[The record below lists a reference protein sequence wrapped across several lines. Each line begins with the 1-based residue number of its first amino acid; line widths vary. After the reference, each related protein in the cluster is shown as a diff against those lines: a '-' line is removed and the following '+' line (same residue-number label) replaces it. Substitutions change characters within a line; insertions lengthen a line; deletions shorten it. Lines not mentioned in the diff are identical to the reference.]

1 MFRVSTVNLSPD
13 AGRSDPQAGTI
24 ELGDLSAAELV
35 ELLERFRHIN
45 PVENTDAEPHVVAF
59 GRSGKFLVRTGR
71 GKLYLYNARDTVEPY
86 AELTAAEIVTQLERT
101 AVTAPPF
108 ATMSA
113 ADSVA
118 TATAPQAVAPHRSAP
133 HRGIAAAILV
143 TGLALNGY
151 TLYSVFYTESVN
163 EQPAV
168 TLVTDPAELASRQ
181 RELPGAYRTGEQPGD
196 RIITI
201 EPDGRVRFTEIG
213 SKNSLVNNADTYRIG
228 RRAGKY
234 CLTTA
239 DSGLIDIVDIDTLT
253 YYRDTYRRVR

>member
-13 AGRSDPQAGTI
+13 GRRFDPQAGTI
-24 ELGDLSAAELV
+24 DLGELPADQLV
-35 ELLERFRHIN
+35 DLLERFRGID
-45 PVENTDAEPHVVAF
+45 PVENTEAEPHITAT
-59 GRSGKFLVRTGR
+59 GRAGKFLVRTGR
-71 GKLYLYNARDTVEPY
+71 GKLFLYNARDSIEPY
-86 AELTAAEIVTQLERT
+86 AELTADEIVVQLERT

-108 ATMSA
+108 ASM
-113 ADSVA
+113 
-118 TATAPQAVAPHRSAP
+118 TATDSGSSPAVPPAPAMHRSAP

-181 RELPGAYRTGEQPGD
+181 QELLGTYRTGEQPGD
-196 RIITI
+196 RIIAI
-201 EPDGRVRFTEIG
+201 EADGRIRFTEIG
-213 SKNSLVNNADTYRIG
+213 SKNSVVNNADAYRLG

-239 DSGLIDIVDIDTLT
+239 ESGLIDIVDIDTLT